1 MTDERSKI
9 EKVPEAQAQ
18 EVSAADAAADEPQ
31 AAGAGVPAA
40 DSAQDGS
47 AVGGSAPEGAASTS
61 PALEVPMA
69 SRAPDLS
76 AASSAPEVPAVPIPT
91 PETPATIP
99 TPDAPVMAPPPAP
112 FPYGN
117 PQVAA
122 QSAQAVPTDPR
133 PQTAASWGSQPQP
146 APQPPYGN
154 PGASQGTW
162 AQPPVPAPGAPAD
175 RPSTASGKA
184 IGALVC
190 GVLAILTCETVVFGI
205 ILGIVAIVL
214 AGSAIREWGSDGKAV
229 AGRICGIIG
238 LVLSTLCLV
247 SYLVLGAIGFAVM
260 DYYGVGDWEDLARA
274 AVADG
279 IEVEVHDGHT
289 HVFIGDDSFEVADW

>member
-1 MTDERSKI
+1 MTDERSEI

-18 EVSAADAAADEPQ
+18 EVSAADTAADEPQ

-61 PALEVPMA
+61 PALEVPIA
-69 SRAPDLS
+69 SPAPDLS
-76 AASSAPEVPAVPIPT
+76 AASSAPEVPAAPIPT

-146 APQPPYGN
+146 APQPSYGN

-214 AGSAIREWGSDGKAV
+214 AGSAIKERAGDGKAV

-260 DYYGVGDWEDLARA
+260 DYYGVGDWEDLVRA

-289 HVFIGDDSFEVADW
+289 HVFIGGDSFEVADW